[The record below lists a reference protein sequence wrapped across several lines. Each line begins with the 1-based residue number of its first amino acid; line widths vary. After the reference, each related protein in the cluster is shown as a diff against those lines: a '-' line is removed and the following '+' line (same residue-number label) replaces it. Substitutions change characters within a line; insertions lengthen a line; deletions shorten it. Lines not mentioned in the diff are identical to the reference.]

1 MHLEMMI
8 ATVLTSFPVL
18 GLSRG
23 HLVAFREP
31 DSLTTCGEA
40 GLRTGFFDDL
50 VLIDADGY
58 KYKVDHVKKLGPAG
72 PFRGFRLL
80 RSRKVKIALELSVPE
95 KLTLAQTKQ
104 LISGVLSESQGI
116 DVAEMKARIERAE
129 SFSEITGLF

>member
-1 MHLEMMI
+1 MMS
-8 ATVLTSFPVL
+8 ATVLNSFPVL

-23 HLVAFREP
+23 HLVSFRDE

-40 GLRTGFFDDL
+40 GLRSGFFDDL

-58 KYKVDHVKKLGPAG
+58 KYKVGHVEKLGPAG
-72 PFRGFRLL
+72 PFGGFRLL
-80 RSRKVKIALELSVPE
+80 RSRKVKIALDLGAPE

-116 DVAEMKARIERAE
+116 DVAAVKARIEHAE
-129 SFSEITGLF
+129 SFSEITALF

>member
-1 MHLEMMI
+1 MSES
-8 ATVLTSFPVL
+8 VLNSFPVL

-23 HLVAFREP
+23 HLVSFRDE

-40 GLRTGFFDDL
+40 GLQSGFFDNL

-58 KYKVDHVKKLGPAG
+58 KYKVEHVEKLGPAG

-80 RSRKVKIALELSVPE
+80 RSRRIKIALHLGVPE

-104 LISGVLSESQGI
+104 FISGVLSESQGI
-116 DVAEMKARIERAE
+116 DVAAMRARVKQAKD
-129 SFSEITGLF
+129 FTEIVGLF

>member
-1 MHLEMMI
+1 MT
-8 ATVLTSFPVL
+8 ATVLNSFRVL

-23 HLVAFREP
+23 HLVSFRDE

-40 GLRTGFFDDL
+40 GLRSGFFDDL

-58 KYKVDHVKKLGPAG
+58 KYKVDHAKKLGPVG
-72 PFRGFRLL
+72 PFGGFRLL

-104 LISGVLSESQGI
+104 LISDVLSESQGI

>member
-1 MHLEMMI
+1 MS
-8 ATVLTSFPVL
+8 ATVLNSFPVL

-23 HLVAFREP
+23 HLVSFRDE

-40 GLRTGFFDDL
+40 GLQSGFFDDL

-58 KYKVDHVKKLGPAG
+58 RYKVGHVEKLGPAG
-72 PFRGFRLL
+72 PFGGFRLL
-80 RSRKVKIALELSVPE
+80 RSRRIKIALDLGVPE

-104 LISGVLSESQGI
+104 LVSGVLSESQGI
-116 DVAEMKARIERAE
+116 DVAAVKARIEQAE